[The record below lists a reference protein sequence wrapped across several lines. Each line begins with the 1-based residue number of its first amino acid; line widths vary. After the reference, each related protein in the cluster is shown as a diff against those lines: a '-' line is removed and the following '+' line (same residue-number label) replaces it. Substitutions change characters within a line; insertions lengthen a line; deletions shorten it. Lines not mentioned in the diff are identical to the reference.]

1 MASFPDPPSYPY
13 IQTGELHGMHV
24 YNFFPLNVV
33 PHEITKL
40 LYSAEYLDQFNN
52 AKYNPIDC
60 IISCHQVPIVIPYGS
75 TVNYIMASGKKWEL
89 PSLASV
95 GEIATRYKIFNCGS
109 ISIPRTE
116 NNASDY
122 DKKITLHL
130 PFCSSID
137 VPAVFC
143 VGGTIEIQYTIDVI
157 TGDCIA
163 HVKTTDT
170 SNNTALLSSTGNCSV
185 TIPISSQI
193 DKTQQNLA
201 HSVTNS
207 VASVTTSVIAGAMS
221 GNPLGVVGSVTG
233 AIDSYYTAK
242 ETPVQTTSTVI
253 SGNVA
258 VMDYRTPYA
267 TIVTPRTNN
276 NRSYLG
282 GSSYGNHTIGSCTGY
297 MKFKNVDLG
306 ALKSRANE
314 NIWATAE
321 ELAMLEEM
329 LKAGVFA

>member
-1 MASFPDPPSYPY
+1 MASFPTPPIFSYLMG
-13 IQTGELHGMHV
+13 GELHGLHA
-24 YNFFPLNVV
+24 YNFPALNVV
-33 PHEITKL
+33 PNAVTQL
-40 LYSAEYLDQFNN
+40 LYSDVYIDQFNN

-60 IISCHQVPIVIPYGS
+60 IISCHQIPVSATTGNNVS
-75 TVNYIMASGKKWEL
+75 FFMASGKRWDL
-89 PSLASV
+89 TVSMA
-95 GEIATRYKIFNCGS
+95 EITNRYTTFNCGT

-122 DKKITLHL
+122 DKKITLHI
-130 PFCSSID
+130 PFCSSLEI
-137 VPAVFC
+137 PAVFC
-143 VGGTIEIQYTIDVI
+143 VGGTIEIQYTVDVL

-163 HVKTTDT
+163 HVKTTD
-170 SNNTALLSSTGNCSV
+170 SSSNTALMSTTGNCAV

-201 HSVTNS
+201 HSVSNS
-207 VASVTTSVIAGAMS
+207 VASVTTSLIAGAIS

-282 GSSYGNHTIGSCTGY
+282 GSSYGNHTIGSCTGF

-321 ELAMLEEM
+321 ELAMLEDM